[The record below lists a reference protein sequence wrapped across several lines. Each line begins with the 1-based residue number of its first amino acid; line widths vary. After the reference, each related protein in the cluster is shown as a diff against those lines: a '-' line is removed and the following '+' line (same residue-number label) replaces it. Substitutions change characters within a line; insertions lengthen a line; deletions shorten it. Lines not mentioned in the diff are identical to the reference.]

1 MSCEGCI
8 TSSRGQQEALN
19 IILKQ
24 AKDYA
29 RENQITVAI
38 YKEGLEYKIIEAGAA
53 ITGGYYIIDMVSP
66 Y

>member
-8 TSSRGQQEALN
+8 TTNKGQQEALS
-19 IILKQ
+19 IVLKQ

-29 RENQITVAI
+29 KQKNISVAI
-38 YKEGLEYKIIEAGAA
+38 YKEAFEYKIIEAGAA
-53 ITGGYYIIDMVSP
+53 IAGGYHVIQFVSQ

>member
-29 RENQITVAI
+29 KENNITVAV
-38 YKEGLEYKIIEAGAA
+38 YKEGLEYKFIEAGAA
-53 ITGGYYIIDMVSP
+53 ITGGYQIIDMVSQ